1 MVNILD
7 ADRKAT
13 PSDSSEEADILDLED
28 DEGWEDQE
36 PDVEKIEVLC
46 LGCSQKFPDAKSMLP
61 HCRDT
66 HNIDIVKAQKT
77 LRLDF
82 LEMVKMI
89 NFIRAEGRAVGR
101 WPPDLSSRDA
111 FQSEHWL
118 MPQLEDDALLYSL
131 HDIIGEDLEDAMSG
145 ATLGVGQNE
154 VAQPPRRDYHLS
166 RDPRPDNPIYR
177 IAEMERRV
185 RDAQR
190 DLENHKQLLASDMQL
205 QGRLENG
212 LIREETTLEPRG
224 NPQQIHASETEIGPN
239 GNTSTS
245 NGDTDSS
252 YFASYSGHDIHE
264 TMLKDTIRTDA
275 YRDFIYENKDIFK
288 NKTVLDV
295 GCGTGILSMFC
306 ARAGAKRVI
315 AVDNSEI
322 INFARENVFK
332 NGMGEIITC
341 LRGKIEEVV
350 LPVKTVDVI
359 VSEWMGYCLLYEA
372 MLDSV
377 LWARDHYL
385 AHWGLMVPSHC
396 TLRIA
401 PMADSE
407 YVDDHIHH
415 WKNVYGFDMSS
426 MCSDIYKEVIIREV
440 QACAVPAESSPFLQL
455 CLRTTKKEELVFAS
469 REFSCTLEADMEA
482 LDGFVVWFDTFFI
495 QSPYFR
501 GPAEGKAEEYVRQ
514 GGQSIAFTTGPYG
527 KRTHWQQG
535 CLLIDYKGKRQE
547 GLKKGQ
553 IISGSIGYEK
563 REDDNRALDIKVQ
576 WRVDDGQGKVKGK
589 QSWSM
594 R

>member
-1 MVNILD
+1 MVAITE
-7 ADRKAT
+7 ADQEGE
-13 PSDSSEEADILDLED
+13 PSDSSEEADILDLKD

-36 PDVEKIEVLC
+36 PDVENIEVYC
-46 LGCSQKFPDAKSMLP
+46 LGCSQTFSDAQSMLP

-66 HNIDIVKAQKT
+66 HNIDIVKVQKT

-82 LEMVKMI
+82 LEMIKMI

-101 WPPDLSSRDA
+101 CPPDLSSTDV

-118 MPQLEDDALLYSL
+118 IPQLEDDALLYSL
-131 HDIIGEDLEDAMSG
+131 HDIIGEDLEDEVSG
-145 ATLGVGQNE
+145 VTVGVGQSE
-154 VAQPPRRDYHLS
+154 AAQPPQYTYDLS
-166 RDPRPDNPIYR
+166 RVPRPDDSIYG
-177 IAEMERRV
+177 IAELEQRV
-185 RDAQR
+185 RSAQR
-190 DLENHKQLLASDMQL
+190 DLENQKQLLASDLQL
-205 QGRLENG
+205 HGRLENG
-212 LIREETTLEPRG
+212 LTREKTILEAGNSPQEIQTFDTETGSSG
-224 NPQQIHASETEIGPN
+224 NASVMK
-239 GNTSTS
+239 
-245 NGDTDSS
+245 GDTDSS

-264 TMLKDTIRTDA
+264 TMLKDTVRTDA
-275 YRDFIYENKDIFK
+275 YRDFIYENKDLFK

-306 ARAGAKRVI
+306 ARAGAKKVI
-315 AVDNSEI
+315 AVDNSDI
-322 INFARENVFK
+322 INFARENVYR
-332 NGMGEIITC
+332 NGMGETIVC

-350 LPVKTVDVI
+350 LPLKTVDII

-426 MCSDIYKEVIIREV
+426 MCRDIYRDVVIREV
-440 QACAVPAESSPFLQL
+440 QDFAVPAESSPFLQL

-469 REFSCTLEADMEA
+469 RAFSCTLKADMGA
-482 LDGFVVWFDTFFI
+482 LDGFVIWFDTFFE
-495 QSPYFR
+495 QSPHFR
-501 GPAEGKAEEYVRQ
+501 DPAKGKAEEYVRQ

-535 CLLIDYKGKRQE
+535 CLLIDHKGKPQE
-547 GLKKGQ
+547 TLKKGQ
-553 IISGSIGYEK
+553 VISGSIGYEK

-576 WRVDDGQGKVKGK
+576 WEVDDSQGKLKGK